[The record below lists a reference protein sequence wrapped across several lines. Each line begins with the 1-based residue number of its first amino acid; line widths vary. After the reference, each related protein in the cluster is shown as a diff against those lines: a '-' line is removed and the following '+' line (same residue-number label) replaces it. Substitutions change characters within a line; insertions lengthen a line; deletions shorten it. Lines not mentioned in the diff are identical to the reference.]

1 MNNNPFPFNLSE
13 LIPFVTKL
21 VASFIGSC
29 FTGLFTAE
37 DIDDIVG
44 EAVRKMWESKE
55 TFNPEKGTFYA
66 WAWRISHN
74 AVLDAVADKKKRR
87 GISDDIVNAHGQ
99 IIDFPGPS
107 YTDDELI
114 CNDLLEDFLGK
125 LKSDRE
131 RRILLYLHD
140 GFKPKEIAER
150 EGMSIKAVYMA
161 VFHIKRKLKGSA

>member
-1 MNNNPFPFNLSE
+1 MNNTFPFNLSE

-29 FTGLFTAE
+29 FTGLFTTE
-37 DIDDIVG
+37 DMDDIVG
-44 EAVRKMWESKE
+44 EAIRKMWESKDS
-55 TFNPEKGTFYA
+55 FNPDKGTFYA

-87 GISDDIVNAHGQ
+87 GISGDIENAHGQ
-99 IIDFPGPS
+99 IIDFPAQNFAA
-107 YTDDELI
+107 DDEVI
-114 CNDLLEDFLGK
+114 CDDLLEDFLGK

-161 VFHIKRKLKGSA
+161 VFYIKRKLKGSA